1 MVGPIEEGSSF
12 HQVGGSPVRPLRI
25 LTHSLFL
32 DPVGGVELCT
42 LQDSV
47 ALAARGH
54 AIDLMYG
61 AEGSFRSNYE
71 ESGVFLAGPI
81 SFDFDL
87 RHPVGGF
94 ASFVKP
100 ARWARSRH
108 PDVLWL
114 NRFEHIF
121 WAQSVARWSRCPIV
135 CHLHHKPNFRRT
147 KELSLGVAHFIA
159 VSNFMRDSW
168 VEAGIKPERI
178 SVVDNAVP
186 KLQYPRGGIPERA
199 AAREKLGIAP
209 DVVVVLY
216 YGWITQEKGVGTLLE
231 AWAKLARD
239 ADRAR
244 LVLVGSPLTSEDA
257 ELDRQLRSI
266 APSSIQWFP
275 MQSDVTPF
283 LHAADLVVFPTWLD
297 EGFGRVVIEGMST
310 GRPVIASRAGAVP
323 EILSG
328 PMARFL
334 VEPRDSNELSA
345 KIASLLD
352 WRRTEPE
359 LAAACANWVD
369 ERYPFDGHVKAVE
382 EVLLRY
388 RRGRR

>member
-1 MVGPIEEGSSF
+1 MVGGTGEASSF
-12 HQVGGSPVRPLRI
+12 LRVGGPPVRPLRI
-25 LTHSLFL
+25 LTDALFL

-54 AIDLMYG
+54 EVDLMYG
-61 AEGSFRSNYE
+61 AEGSFRSKYE
-71 ESGVFLAGPI
+71 ESGVLLAGPF
-81 SFDFDL
+81 SFGFEL
-87 RHPVGGF
+87 RHPVRGF

-100 ARWARSRH
+100 ARWARARH

-121 WAQSVARWSRCPIV
+121 WAESVAQWSRCPIV
-135 CHLHHKPNFRRT
+135 CHLHHTPNFRRT
-147 KELSLGVAHFIA
+147 KVLSLGVAHFIA

-178 SVVDNAVP
+178 TVVDNAVP
-186 KLQYPRGGIPERA
+186 KLQYPPGGMAERA
-199 AAREKLGIAP
+199 AARQKLGIAP
-209 DVVVVLY
+209 DVAVVLY
-216 YGWITQEKGVGTLLE
+216 YGWITNEKGVGTLLE
-231 AWAKLARD
+231 AWAKLGRD
-239 ADRAR
+239 ADRAL
-244 LVLVGSPLTSEDA
+244 LVLVGSPSPNEDA
-257 ELDRQLRSI
+257 ELDRQLQSLG
-266 APSSIQWFP
+266 PSSFQWFP
-275 MQSDVTPF
+275 TQSDVTPF

-297 EGFGRVVIEGMST
+297 EAFGRVVIEGMST
-310 GRPVIASRAGAVP
+310 GRPVIASRVGAVP

-359 LAAACANWVD
+359 LAAACTDWVD
-369 ERYPFDGHVKAVE
+369 QRYPFDAHVKALE

-388 RRGRR
+388 GRRRR

>member
-1 MVGPIEEGSSF
+1 
-12 HQVGGSPVRPLRI
+12 
-25 LTHSLFL
+25 
-32 DPVGGVELCT
+32 
-42 LQDSV
+42 
-47 ALAARGH
+47 
-54 AIDLMYG
+54 
-61 AEGSFRSNYE
+61 
-71 ESGVFLAGPI
+71 
-81 SFDFDL
+81 
-87 RHPVGGF
+87 
-94 ASFVKP
+94 
-100 ARWARSRH
+100 
-108 PDVLWL
+108 
-114 NRFEHIF
+114 
-121 WAQSVARWSRCPIV
+121 V

-168 VEAGIKPERI
+168 VETGIKPERI

-199 AAREKLGIAP
+199 AAREKLGIDP

-231 AWAKLARD
+231 AWARLGRD

-275 MQSDVTPF
+275 MQSDVTIF

-310 GRPVIASRAGAVP
+310 GRPVIASRVGAVP